1 MPKFASL
8 LLEQKNRALV
18 GGVALA
24 TLAGAM
30 VLDRAG
36 ETDAGLSADD
46 ITPALV
52 EQTAAELGI
61 GDEWHTGNWVLDFV
75 EPADGEG
82 GSEQEIAELVAA
94 LDAMAG
100 VDVQPAGFYSEAEH
114 LFVLGGANS
123 LDALALLH
131 DHPLVEGIE
140 AELYYGLP
148 KSAASVYDGPLDPPR
163 DVVPHKGPRFQPNDP
178 MFHFQWHMEQIN
190 APEAWMVNKG
200 AGAVVAIIDTGVAY
214 KDGHG
219 VKALPD
225 LAETKF
231 DKGESFVAG
240 VPDGLDDHAHGS
252 HVAGT
257 VAQSTDNGIGVTGVA
272 YQSTIMPLK
281 VLTKE
286 GRGSVPGIA
295 NAIRYAADNG
305 AHVINMSLG
314 GPLPSRVLAK
324 AIEYA
329 HEKGVTVI
337 CAAGNER
344 RSRVGYPAGN
354 LHSIA
359 ISATNYDGELA
370 FYSNFGNDIDLAA
383 PGGDTRTD
391 RNGDGAPDGVL
402 QNTIKIQTPAQ
413 SDYLWFMGTSMAAPH
428 AAGVA
433 ALVVAS
439 GVTNPDEV
447 ERVMKKTAV
456 HPKNVE
462 WDKHF
467 GAGVIDAQGAAMQAA
482 AGYAPERGGLAGLLG
497 LMGLAGLG
505 IAGVSGRRR
514 LWGPAG
520 LLAGAALASGAFG
533 TTPVAYGIAG
543 TVGAFGSPL
552 WMSAAL
558 PFAFA
563 LLLLR
568 VKPLRGFLVGLS
580 LGYAALLLHGAIVLP
595 TLIDGL
601 PGGPMI
607 DRLWLGANALFAL
620 ALARRVSKL

>member
-1 MPKFASL
+1 MPKIASL
-8 LLEQKNRALV
+8 LLQQKTRALL
-18 GGVALA
+18 GGAALA
-24 TLAGAM
+24 ALSGAM
-30 VLDRAG
+30 VLERAAEG
-36 ETDAGLSADD
+36 PSGLAADE
-46 ITPALV
+46 ITPELV
-52 EQTAAELGI
+52 AQTAAELGI
-61 GDEWHTGNWVLDFV
+61 GDEWHTGNWLLDFV

-82 GSEQEIAELVAA
+82 GSEREIAELVAA
-94 LDAMAG
+94 LDAMSG
-100 VDVQPAGFYSEAEH
+100 VDVRSAGFYSEGEH
-114 LFVLGGANS
+114 LFVLSGINS
-123 LDALALLH
+123 PDALALLH

-140 AELYYGLP
+140 PELYYSLP
-148 KSAASVYDGPLDPPR
+148 KSAASVYDGPLDAPEA
-163 DVVPHKGPRFQPNDP
+163 VPHKQPRLQPNDP
-178 MFHFQWHMEQIN
+178 MFHFQWHMEQIH

-200 AGAVVAIIDTGVAY
+200 GGAVVAVIDTGVAY

-225 LAETKF
+225 LADTKF

-272 YQSTIMPLK
+272 YESTIMPLK

-354 LHSIA
+354 KHSIA

-383 PGGDTRTD
+383 PGGDTRVD

-402 QNTIKIQTPAQ
+402 QNTIKIQTPGEN
-413 SDYLWFMGTSMAAPH
+413 DYLWFMGTSMAAPH

-447 ERVMKKTAV
+447 ERVLKKTAV

-462 WDKHF
+462 WDKHY
-467 GAGVIDAQGAAMQAA
+467 GAGIVDAHAAAVGAT

-497 LMGLAGLG
+497 LIGLAGLG
-505 IAGVSGRRR
+505 LAGLSGRRR
-514 LWGPAG
+514 LWGPVG
-520 LLAGAALASGAFG
+520 LVAGAALASGAFG
-533 TTPVAYGIAG
+533 TAPMAYGIAG

-558 PFAFA
+558 PLGLAI
-563 LLLLR
+563 LLLR

-601 PGGPMI
+601 PGGPAI
-607 DRLWLGANALFAL
+607 DRLWLGANALVAL
-620 ALARRVSKL
+620 VLARRMSKL

>member
-1 MPKFASL
+1 MPKMSSL
-8 LLEQKNRALV
+8 LGQRNRALL
-18 GGVALA
+18 GGAALVALSSS
-24 TLAGAM
+24 L
-30 VLDRAG
+30 VFERAG
-36 ETDAGLSADD
+36 NTPTGLSAEE
-46 ITPALV
+46 ITPQLV
-52 EQTAAELGI
+52 QQTAAELGL
-61 GDEWHTGNWVLDFV
+61 GDEWHTGNWVLDLV
-75 EPADGEG
+75 DPAQGEG
-82 GSEQEIAELVAA
+82 GSDEEIASFVAQ
-94 LDAMAG
+94 LDAMPG
-100 VDVQPAGFYSEAEH
+100 VQVEQAGFYSETEN
-114 LFVLGGANS
+114 LFVLSGI
-123 LDALALLH
+123 DATSVLADLH
-131 DHPLVEGIE
+131 DHPLIEGIE
-140 AELYYGLP
+140 PELYYSLP
-148 KSAASVYDGPLDPPR
+148 KSAASVYDGPLGQPVSDA
-163 DVVPHKGPRFQPNDP
+163 VPHKAPRFTPNDP
-178 MFHFQWHMEQIN
+178 MFHFQWHMEQIH

-200 AGAVVAIIDTGVAY
+200 AGAVVAVIDTGVAY
-214 KDGHG
+214 KDAHG

-225 LAETKF
+225 LADTKF
-231 DKGESFVAG
+231 DKGASFVAG

-272 YQSTIMPLK
+272 YEATIMPLK
-281 VLTKE
+281 VLSKE

-354 LHSIA
+354 KHSVA
-359 ISATNYDGELA
+359 ISATNYDGEMA
-370 FYSNFGNDIDLAA
+370 FYSNFGEDIDLAA

-402 QNTIKIQTPAQ
+402 QNTIKIQNPAE

-433 ALVVAS
+433 ALIVSS

-447 ERVMKKTAV
+447 ERLMKKTAV
-456 HPKNVE
+456 HPKKVE
-462 WDKHF
+462 WDKYY
-467 GAGVIDAQGAAMQAA
+467 GAGIIDAHAATVQAK
-482 AGYAPERGGLAGLLG
+482 AGYAPERGGIAGLLA

-505 IAGVSGRRR
+505 VAGLGGRRR
-514 LWGPAG
+514 LWGVGG
-520 LLAGAALASGAFG
+520 LLGGAALASGALG

-558 PFAFA
+558 PLAA
-563 LLLLR
+563 VLLFLR

-580 LGYAALLLHGAIVLP
+580 LGYAALLLHGALVLP

-607 DRLWLGANALFAL
+607 DRLWLGANALL
-620 ALARRVSKL
+620 AFVLARRVSKL